1 MPRKPSTEAQRK
13 RHQERQRKYREG
25 LRKAGKPEADVVDA
39 AMAAALCATA
49 ADQLAA
55 EVKDPVLKK
64 HLSAILKRARRD
76 LIQRGYDRDAATA
89 LLQRR
94 LHRVTA

>member
-1 MPRKPSTEAQRK
+1 MPRKPSTEAQLK

-25 LRKAGKPEADVVDA
+25 LRKAGKREADVVDA
-39 AMAAALCATA
+39 AIAAALCAIA
-49 ADQLAA
+49 AGQLNA

-64 HLSAILKRARRD
+64 HLSAILSRARRE
-76 LIQRGYDRDAATA
+76 LIQRGCEWDAATA
-89 LLQRR
+89 LLHRR